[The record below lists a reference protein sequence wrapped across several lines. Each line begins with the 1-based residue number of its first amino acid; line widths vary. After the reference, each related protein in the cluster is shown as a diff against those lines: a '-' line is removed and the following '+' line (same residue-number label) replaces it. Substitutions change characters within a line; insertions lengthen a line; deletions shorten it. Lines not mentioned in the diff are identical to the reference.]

1 MKTIQKTKEPVKI
14 PLLQMTKDIIEKYD
28 HLVNVL
34 PRISNQK
41 FNDCIEDC
49 CEAAKINKQAIDLTR
64 VINFKAQI

>member
-1 MKTIQKTKEPVKI
+1 
-14 PLLQMTKDIIEKYD
+14 MTKDIIEKYD